1 MQKIFTKYMSGVI
14 IVALLVVAGIC
25 WLLLGKAAQGHMVQN
40 AKQKIEQAA
49 GTIEGN
55 NAEIAGLK
63 DSLSEDYL
71 TRARAFAY
79 IIQQNPKVLE
89 SQEELERIKELL
101 NVDEL
106 HVINGDGILFAGTIP
121 KYFGMDF
128 ASTEQTS
135 EFLKILEDPDSV
147 LVQEIQPN
155 GAEKKIFQYVGV
167 ARQDEKGIVQI
178 GMAPVRLLEAQKK
191 NELSYIFS
199 RVPVDPGSV
208 IFAVDSATG
217 VILASTDERMNEKS
231 MEVLGL
237 SKDSIDEYS
246 EGGFAAGEGGRRYF
260 VLEHKDG
267 LVIGVGKEEQALY
280 SERGRQMFIIFF
292 AILIIGLITVTAI
305 RRLLKIKIVDGMH
318 RIMGGLED
326 ITEGRLGTAV
336 EVNDNPEFQQLSA
349 GINKMV
355 KSILGTTVKVSK
367 VIDIVDLPIGAFE
380 FSQKM
385 DEVMATER
393 LRQIMMWSEEEAGK
407 LYEDKELFK
416 KRLKEIM
423 DCEKREGEAYKISS
437 EPEKWV
443 RIHMTTEE
451 EGTFGVVM
459 DITKEVCDKKKLEHD
474 RDYDALTGLRN
485 ISAFKRDVCRVLRD
499 TENTGTAAVVMLDL
513 DHFKEINDQYGHD
526 WGDDYLQICARFLK
540 IFDNDRGITAR
551 RSGDEFCICFH
562 GWESKEAV
570 LGALDRFY
578 SLVEEKKI
586 LFPDMTTRSLS
597 ISSGLAWYG
606 ESCNAAAADLD
617 TAEAAEQE
625 YAALM
630 KTADEVLY
638 RAKNEGRGKY
648 MVSGQAY

>member
-25 WLLLGKAAQGHMVQN
+25 WLLQGKAAQEHMVQN

-79 IIQQNPKVLE
+79 IIQQNPKVLD
-89 SQEELERIKELL
+89 SQEELGRIKELL

-106 HVINGDGILFAGTIP
+106 HVIDSDGILFAGTIP

-128 ASTEQTS
+128 ASTEQTA
-135 EFLKILEDPDSV
+135 EFLKILEDPDDF
-147 LVQEIQPN
+147 LVQDIQPN

-217 VILASTDERMNEKS
+217 VILASTDEIMNGKN

-237 SKDSIDEYS
+237 SEDRTEEYS
-246 EGGFAAGEGGRRYF
+246 EGGFASGEGGRMYF
-260 VLEHKDG
+260 VLERHNG
-267 LVIGVGKEEQALY
+267 LIIGVGKDEQGLY
-280 SERGRQMFIIFF
+280 SERGRQMIIIFF
-292 AILIIGLITVTAI
+292 AIMIIGLITVAAI
-305 RRLLKIKIVDGMH
+305 RRLLKIKIVDGLH
-318 RIMGGLED
+318 RIMEGLED
-326 ITEGRLGTAV
+326 ITEGRLGT
-336 EVNDNPEFQQLSA
+336 EIQVNDNPEFRQLGA

-355 KSILGTTVKVSK
+355 ESILGTTVKVSK
-367 VIDIVDLPIGAFE
+367 VMDIVDLPIGAFE

-385 DEVMATER
+385 DRVMATER
-393 LRQIMMWSEEEAGK
+393 LRQIMMWTEEEAGR

-416 KRLKEIM
+416 KRLEEVM
-423 DCEKREGEAYKISS
+423 SWEKREGETYKISDD
-437 EPEKWV
+437 PEKWV
-443 RIHMTTEE
+443 RIHMTTGE

-459 DITKEVCDKKKLEHD
+459 DMTKEVGEKKRLEHD
-474 RDYDALTGLRN
+474 RDYDALTGLRK
-485 ISAFKRDVCRVLRD
+485 ISAFKKDVCAALAGSGK
-499 TENTGTAAVVMLDL
+499 TGTTAIVMLDL
-513 DHFKEINDQYGHD
+513 DRFKEINDQYGHD

-540 IFDNDRGITAR
+540 IFDNDKGITAR

-570 LGALDRFY
+570 LGALDEFY

-586 LFPDMTTRSLS
+586 LFPDMSTRSLS
-597 ISSGLAWYG
+597 ISSGLAWYEG
-606 ESCNAAAADLD
+606 TDGD
-617 TAEAAEQE
+617 TAAQDGALQAESVVQE

-630 KTADEVLY
+630 RKADEVLY
-638 RAKNEGRGKY
+638 RAKKDGRGRY
-648 MVSGQAY
+648 MVFGE